1 MSKHSKIGINGEQI
15 AVDFL
20 LNKGYSILF
29 RNWRYEK
36 KEVDIIAIKDDM
48 IVFAEVKTRTGNRL
62 QFPEEAVNS
71 KKQAHLR
78 VAAVAFADQNRNY
91 KNIRFDIISVTMNGT
106 VPKEIVH
113 FEEAFH

>member
-15 AVDFL
+15 AADFL

-36 KEVDIIAIKDDM
+36 KEVDIIAIKDDI
-48 IVFAEVKTRTGNRL
+48 IVFAEVKTRSGNRM
-62 QFPEEAVNS
+62 QYPEEAVNN
-71 KKQAHLR
+71 KKQANLR
-78 VAAVAFADQNRNY
+78 AAATAFTDMNRNY
-91 KNIRFDIISVTMNGT
+91 KNIRFDIISVLMQGDAT
-106 VPKEIVH
+106 KEIVH